1 MQTTDYPGIS
11 ERIKSMIIDSFVP
24 FVWFLFF
31 TYLFDT
37 FQLSNSYLKFSAF
50 VFIILLFEPLMVSQ
64 LGGSVG
70 HFFVGIRVKSIDDES
85 KNISFFNALFRYI
98 LKITLGIFSLFVIL
112 GDEKGR
118 TIHDN
123 ISGSVVIYK
132 KKL

>member
-11 ERIKSMIIDSFVP
+11 ERIKSIIIDSFVP
-24 FVWFLFF
+24 FAWFLFF

-37 FQLSNSYLKFSAF
+37 FQLSNSYLKLSAF
-50 VFIILLFEPLMVSQ
+50 IFIILLFEPLMVSQ
-64 LGGSVG
+64 FGGSVG
-70 HFFVGIRVKSIDDES
+70 HFFVGIRVKNIDDES
-85 KNISFFNALFRYI
+85 KNISFLKALFRYI

-123 ISGSVVIYK
+123 VSGSVVIYK
-132 KKL
+132 KK